1 MFLIC
6 FIAPVQVGK
15 LLRFSLPLQRAIH
28 RFATNGAGGYLTAA
42 YRAGGFEVVCYI
54 CK

>member
-6 FIAPVQVGK
+6 FIAPAQVGK
-15 LLRFSLPLQRAIH
+15 LLRLSLPLQRAIH
-28 RFATNGAGGYLTAA
+28 RFATNCVGGYLTAA
-42 YRAGGFEVVCYI
+42 YRAGGFEVVCYT